1 MSDVQDRI
9 SALEGK
15 GWSLAAIARAM
26 GATYSAAQKWKAGV
40 RSPNHEQLVIQ
51 ALDSLLKQKRIP
63 EKRRSKTAG
72 Q

>member
-26 GATYSAAQKWKAGV
+26 GVTYSAAQKWKAGV
-40 RSPNHEQLVIQ
+40 RCPNHEQLVIQ

-63 EKRRSKTAG
+63 KKRRSKTAG

>member
-9 SALEGK
+9 TALEGK

-26 GATYSAAQKWKAGV
+26 GVTYSAVQKWKARV
-40 RSPNHEQLVIQ
+40 RCPNHEQLVIQ

-63 EKRRSKTAG
+63 KKRRSKTAG